1 LTEEMVV
8 QHATPSPAPKDTR
21 VEMMPAK
28 GMLMLPDSP
37 STPVGEAGQAVVK
50 PVEVFQ
56 HDGSSI

>member
-1 LTEEMVV
+1 V